1 MVDSGREKGKTA
13 VTWQVM
19 AAGPSAAHVGPMN
32 ETLRRFEAAPVQWVQ
47 WSGGR
52 MAYRS
57 FGRGPAL
64 VFVHGWPLCGATW
77 RDLVAEL
84 ADEFTCIVPDLPGA
98 GLSPWSDHTRDIF
111 VDYGAAVAELV
122 LQLDLPEVGLLGHD
136 SGGTMA
142 RVAAA
147 QLGDRVRAI
156 ALTNTEIPG
165 HELDLIPFLQ
175 KVAALPGATTIFGW
189 LLRSR
194 AFLRS
199 KMGFR
204 SAFADLD
211 RLEGDFE
218 DACLRPL
225 RANVTGAMKA
235 LRAADLS
242 FVHQLQAV
250 HDQIQAPLCCVW
262 GDRDPFF
269 PVDGAQQMV
278 DAWRGP
284 AHLHV
289 ETGMKLFV
297 HEEAAGAV
305 ADRFRPFLREY
316 LRPEPVALSG

>member
-1 MVDSGREKGKTA
+1 MVAPGPVKRKAT
-13 VTWQVM
+13 VTWRVM
-19 AAGPSAAHVGPMN
+19 ARCPGAAQGTGMN
-32 ETLRRFEAAPVQWVQ
+32 DTLRRFEAAPVKWVEVEL
-47 WSGGR
+47 GR
-52 MAYRS
+52 MAYRT

-84 ADEFTCIVPDLPGA
+84 SDEFTCIVPDLPGA
-98 GLSPWSDHTRDIF
+98 GLTPWSDRTRDIF
-111 VDYGAAVAELV
+111 VDYGAALAQLV
-122 LQLDLPEVGLLGHD
+122 QRLDLGEVGFVGHD

-147 QLGDRVRAI
+147 ELGSRVRAI

-194 AFLRS
+194 WFLRS
-199 KMGFR
+199 KLGFR
-204 SAFADLD
+204 GAFADLD
-211 RLEGDFE
+211 RLDGEFA

-225 RANVTGAMKA
+225 RDNVAGAMAA
-235 LRAADLS
+235 LRKADLS
-242 FVHQLQAV
+242 FVHRLQAV
-250 HDQIQAPLCCVW
+250 HDRIDAPLCCVW

-269 PVDGAQQMV
+269 SVEGAQQMV
-278 DAWRGP
+278 DAWSAP
-284 AHLHV
+284 AQLHV
-289 ETGMKLFV
+289 EKGMKLFV

-305 ADRFRPFLREY
+305 ADRFRPFLRQH
-316 LRPEPVALSG
+316 LSARPVALSG